1 MGLFDQFPY
10 TNFHELNLDWI
21 LKALKENGKIRT
33 EGKAYKVK
41 DGDCLLFR
49 FNV

>member
-21 LKALKENGKIRT
+21 LSQMKNV
-33 EGKAYKVK
+33 EGYVK
-41 DGDCLLFR
+41 NIEGVIGETTR
-49 FNV
+49 KMI